1 MKKLKRKVVMV
12 LEKTN
17 TGFSAY
23 ALEYPVYTTANNIPE
38 LLNNAYESVSLF
50 FDDENIKVLPEQIKF
65 EIDFKQFFRYYRV
78 LNAKF
83 LAERIGMHPTLL
95 SQYIQGKKKPSKKQ
109 TNKILSGIQKVGKE
123 LAEIN
128 LI

>member
-1 MKKLKRKVVMV
+1 MSSRQRYR
-12 LEKTN
+12 N
-17 TGFSAY
+17 T
-23 ALEYPVYTTANNIPE
+23 
-38 LLNNAYESVSLF
+38 
-50 FDDENIKVLPEQIKF
+50 PEQIKF
-65 EIDFKQFFRYYRV
+65 EIDFKQFFQYYRV

>member
-1 MKKLKRKVVMV
+1 MKTLRRKVVMV

-23 ALEYPVYTTANNIPE
+23 ALEYPVYTTAPNIPE
-38 LLNNAYESVSLF
+38 LLINAYESVSLF
-50 FDDENIKVLPEQIKF
+50 FEDKNIKVLPEQIKF
-65 EIDFKQFFRYYRV
+65 EIDFKHFFQYYRV